1 MQRRKLEGI
10 QKMGNS
16 AENNMFHFN
25 KGDGVAYLVLYIII
39 PVLITT
45 LSLITMSKTDKIA
58 EIYCYISIMISAFNC
73 IYDGANRWD
82 KVRSGRNAKL
92 FLILGSNGII
102 ALYCIIEILQIF
114 LLKKVIFELEYTF
127 LIYIVVIV
135 VALHDVYICFG
146 QDIVWK
152 DCL

>member
-1 MQRRKLEGI
+1 
-10 QKMGNS
+10 MGNS
-16 AENNMFHFN
+16 VENNIFHCN
-25 KGDGVAYLVLYIII
+25 KGDGVAYLVLYIVI
-39 PVLITT
+39 PVLITA

-58 EIYCYISIMISAFNC
+58 EIYCYLSIMISAFNC

-82 KVRSGRNAKL
+82 KVKSGRNAKL
-92 FLILGSNGII
+92 FLIFICNVIV

-114 LLKKVIFELEYTF
+114 LLKKVIFKLEYIF
-127 LIYIVVIV
+127 LIYIVVIA
-135 VALHDVYICFG
+135 VALYDLYICFG